1 MLMRG
6 TGAYPAMYGRRAGS
20 ASKSC
25 DRSRGLRFCRRGC
38 GGEAVLAAVQ
48 VAVALAGNGRRRGR
62 GFDVGF
68 GNGAIRGT
76 GGRGQRSRE
85 A

>member
-38 GGEAVLAAVQ
+38 GGEAVLAAVP
-48 VAVALAGNGRRRGR
+48 GSGG
-62 GFDVGF
+62 VG
-68 GNGAIRGT
+68 G
-76 GGRGQRSRE
+76 E
-85 A
+85 W